1 VGYYVNAAS
10 FHAFTETEQRVLSKT
25 IRRFRSES
33 LEGSNGVL
41 SVKYCGVS
49 QTTFFEDGV
58 GAGVGAGVGEMED
71 DPPSPPPT
79 LQLTSNTAKRR
90 ERSFFINGTSIDGRF
105 TVEKREKK
113 GSVLMIEGYRNA
125 TVWTNTYCC
134 KKYHT
139 SGDHADRCTAPP
151 VEGRCY
157 EYRYEYR

>member
-58 GAGVGAGVGEMED
+58 GAGVGEMED
-71 DPPSPPPT
+71 DPPPPPPP

-90 ERSFFINGTSIDGRF
+90 ERSFFINGTFGYRIDGAPSDWAQKVKVAV
-105 TVEKREKK
+105 TDVEFQK
-113 GSVLMIEGYRNA
+113 
-125 TVWTNTYCC
+125 
-134 KKYHT
+134 
-139 SGDHADRCTAPP
+139 
-151 VEGRCY
+151 
-157 EYRYEYR
+157 